1 MEKLKNRIE
10 VYAKKMERISSSKE
24 LYWWSEECLYFVKMD
39 LIIPLMYENG
49 WVELRKFWNKMRNF
63 KVTEAM
69 KKMFFKNV
77 NIEMLV
83 CVVIYGSYSEE

>member
-1 MEKLKNRIE
+1 M
-10 VYAKKMERISSSKE
+10 
-24 LYWWSEECLYFVKMD
+24 
-39 LIIPLMYENG
+39 
-49 WVELRKFWNKMRNF
+49 
-63 KVTEAM
+63 TEAM